1 MQVSV
6 KLTLPDEVVAAY
18 ESAKQPLDKVLA
30 ERLTACVDFT
40 SKKPLYITDYQRQ
53 KLDRL
58 FGRNFSNTDE
68 LLRAIEKALSVRI
81 EGIPINLNPVLLAR
95 LRSRCFGKTFEKFL
109 EEQTVQGLEEFA
121 GMR

>member
-6 KLTLPDEVVAAY
+6 KLTLPDETYTAY
-18 ESAKQPLDKVLA
+18 EALKQPIEKVFA
-30 ERLTACVDFT
+30 DRLVNCVDFT

-53 KLDRL
+53 RLDRL
-58 FGRNFSNTDE
+58 FGRNFASTDE

-81 EGIPINLNPVLLAR
+81 EGIPINLNPTLLTR

-109 EEQTVQGLEEFA
+109 EELTVQGLEEYA